1 MISTLTQP
9 AFIVLC
15 VFIASALF
23 IHYRGRVRHSFGR
36 QLTDHSTVLAPY
48 NAIMYAFSGV
58 PNTPYQKLSDFPEL
72 QPLVDQ
78 WQVIRDEAAQL
89 QQGGAIKAADKH
101 NDAGFNSFFKTG
113 WTRFYLKWYDGP
125 LPSAQQLCPRTVALV
140 ESIPSINAA
149 MFTVLPPGARL
160 VSHRDPF
167 AGSLRYHLG
176 LMTPNSP
183 QCFIDVDGETYW
195 WKDGEAVMFDETFI
209 HYAHNQT
216 DTTRVIFFADIE
228 RPLTNPVARWLNRFF
243 KGFVMRAAAT
253 RNLPGERVG
262 GLNRAFEYLYK
273 IRIWSKRLKKWNR
286 KAYYAYKWSVLALL
300 AWWIF
305 L

>member
-9 AFIVLC
+9 AFIVLY

-23 IHYRGRVRHSFGR
+23 IHYRGRVRHPFGR

-176 LMTPNSP
+176 LTTPNSP
-183 QCFIDVDGETYW
+183 QCFIEVDGERYW

-243 KGFVMRAAAT
+243 KGVVMRAAAT
-253 RNLPGERVG
+253 RNVPGERVG
-262 GLNRAFEYLYK
+262 GLNQAFEYLYK

-286 KAYYAYKWSVLALL
+286 KAYYAYKWSVLGLL
-300 AWWIF
+300 AWWILF
-305 L
+305 

>member
-1 MISTLTQP
+1 MIQHLTQP
-9 AFIVLC
+9 AFIVLY

-23 IHYRGRVRHSFGR
+23 IHYRGRVRHAFGR

-58 PNTPYQKLSDFPEL
+58 PNTPYQRLEDFPEL
-72 QPLVDQ
+72 QPLVEQ
-78 WQVIRDEAAQL
+78 WEMIRDEAEAL
-89 QQGGAIKAADKH
+89 MTGGAIKAADTH

-125 LPSAQQLCPRTVALV
+125 LPSAQQLCPKTVALV

-160 VSHRDPF
+160 VKHRDPF

-176 LMTPNSP
+176 LVTPNSP
-183 QCFIDVDGETYW
+183 ECFIEVDGERYW
-195 WKDGEAVMFDETFI
+195 WKNGEAVMFDETFI

-216 DTTRVIFFADIE
+216 DITRIIFFADIE

-243 KGFVMRAAAT
+243 KGVVMRAAAT
-253 RNLPGERVG
+253 RNVPGERVG
-262 GLNRAFEYLYK
+262 GLNRVFEHVYK
-273 IRIWSKRLKKWNR
+273 IRIWSKKLKKWNR
-286 KAYYAYKWSVLALL
+286 TAYYAYKWTVLGLI
-300 AWWIF
+300 AWWV
-305 L
+305 LW

>member
-1 MISTLTQP
+1 MIQQLTQP
-9 AFIVLC
+9 AFLVLY

-23 IHYRGRVRHSFGR
+23 IHYRGRVRHTFGR

-58 PNTPYQKLSDFPEL
+58 PNTPYQRLEDFPEL

-78 WQVIRDEAAQL
+78 WEVIRDEAAQL

-160 VSHRDPF
+160 VKHRDPF
-167 AGSLRYHLG
+167 AGSLRYHMG
-176 LMTPNSP
+176 LITPNSP
-183 QCFIDVDGETYW
+183 DCFIEVDGERYW

-262 GLNRAFEYLYK
+262 ALNRAFEYLYK

-286 KAYYAYKWSVLALL
+286 KAYYAYKWTVLALL
-300 AWWIF
+300 AWWILF
-305 L
+305 

>member
-9 AFIVLC
+9 AFIVLY

-23 IHYRGRVRHSFGR
+23 IHYRGRVRHAFGR

-58 PNTPYQKLSDFPEL
+58 PNTPYQRLEDFPEL
-72 QPLVDQ
+72 QPLVDN
-78 WQVIRDEAAQL
+78 WQMIRDEASQL
-89 QQGGAIKAADKH
+89 QQGGAIKAAETH

-125 LPSAQQLCPRTVALV
+125 LPSAQQLCPKTVALV

-160 VSHRDPF
+160 VKHRDPF
-167 AGSLRYHLG
+167 AGSLRYHMG
-176 LMTPNSP
+176 LITPNSP
-183 QCFIDVDGETYW
+183 ECFIEVDGERYW

-216 DTTRVIFFADIE
+216 DTTRIIFFADIE

-243 KGFVMRAAAT
+243 KGVVMRAAAT
-253 RNLPGERVG
+253 RNVPGERVG
-262 GLNRAFEYLYK
+262 GLNQAFEYLYK
-273 IRIWSKRLKKWNR
+273 IRIWSKRLKRWNR
-286 KAYYAYKWSVLALL
+286 SVYYAYKYAVLALL

-305 L
+305 F

>member
-1 MISTLTQP
+1 MIQQLTQP
-9 AFIVLC
+9 AFLVLY

-23 IHYRGRVRHSFGR
+23 IHYRGRVRHTFGR

-58 PNTPYQKLSDFPEL
+58 PNTPYQRLEDFPEL

-78 WQVIRDEAAQL
+78 WEVIRDEAAQL

-160 VSHRDPF
+160 VKHRDPF
-167 AGSLRYHLG
+167 AGSLRYHMG
-176 LMTPNSP
+176 LITPNSP
-183 QCFIDVDGETYW
+183 DCFIEVDGERYW

-262 GLNRAFEYLYK
+262 ALNRAFEYLYK
-273 IRIWSKRLKKWNR
+273 VRIWSKRLKKWNR
-286 KAYYAYKWSVLALL
+286 KAYYAYKWTVLALL
-300 AWWIF
+300 AWWILF
-305 L
+305 

>member
-1 MISTLTQP
+1 MLQTFIQP
-9 AFIVLC
+9 AFIVLY

-23 IHYRGRVRHSFGR
+23 IHYRGRVRHSFSR
-36 QLTDHSTVLAPY
+36 QLTDHSTLLAPY

-58 PNTPYQKLSDFPEL
+58 PNTPYQKLTDFPEL

-78 WQVIRDEAAQL
+78 WQVIRDESVQL
-89 QQGGAIKAADKH
+89 QQGGAIKSADTH

-125 LPSAQQLCPRTVALV
+125 LPSAQQLCPKTVALV

-149 MFTVLPPGARL
+149 MFAVLPPGARL

-183 QCFIDVDGETYW
+183 QCFIEVDGERYW

-216 DTTRVIFFADIE
+216 DTTRIIFFADIE
-228 RPLTNPVARWLNRFF
+228 RPLTNPLARWLNRVF
-243 KGFVMRAAAT
+243 KGAVMRAAAT
-253 RNLPGERVG
+253 RNVPGERVG
-262 GLNRAFEYLYK
+262 GLNQVFGYLYNV
-273 IRIWSKRLKKWNR
+273 RIWSKRLKKWNR
-286 KAYYAYKWSVLALL
+286 KVYYAYKWSVLALL

-305 L
+305 F

>member
-1 MISTLTQP
+1 MMSTLTQP
-9 AFIVLC
+9 AFLVLYL
-15 VFIASALF
+15 FIASALF

-58 PNTPYQKLSDFPEL
+58 PNTPYQRLEDFPEL

-89 QQGGAIKAADKH
+89 QAGGAIKAADKH

>member
-1 MISTLTQP
+1 MLSTLTQP
-9 AFIVLC
+9 AFIVLY
-15 VFIASALF
+15 VFIASAMF
-23 IHYRGRVRHSFGR
+23 IHYRGRVRHAFGR

-58 PNTPYQKLSDFPEL
+58 PNTPYQRLEDFPEL
-72 QPLVDQ
+72 QPLVDN
-78 WQVIRDEAAQL
+78 WQMIRDEAAQL
-89 QQGGAIKAADKH
+89 QQDGAIKASDKH

-125 LPSAQQLCPRTVALV
+125 LPSAQQLCPKTVALV

-160 VSHRDPF
+160 VKHRDPF
-167 AGSLRYHLG
+167 AGSLRYHMG

-183 QCFIDVDGETYW
+183 ECFIEVDGERYW

-243 KGFVMRAAAT
+243 KGVVMRAAAT
-253 RNLPGERVG
+253 RNVPGERVG
-262 GLNRAFEYLYK
+262 GLNQAFEYLYK

-286 KAYYAYKWSVLALL
+286 KAYYAYKWSVLGLL
-300 AWWIF
+300 AWWILF
-305 L
+305 

>member
-1 MISTLTQP
+1 MLQTLIQP
-9 AFIVLC
+9 AFIVLY
-15 VFIASALF
+15 VFIASAVY
-23 IHYRGRVRHSFGR
+23 IHFRGRVRHAFGR

-58 PNTPYQKLSDFPEL
+58 PNTPYQRLSDFPEL

-78 WQVIRDEAAQL
+78 WQTIRDEAAQL
-89 QQGGAIKAADKH
+89 QQDGAIRAADKH

-125 LPSAQQLCPRTVALV
+125 LPSAQQFCPKTVALV

-160 VSHRDPF
+160 VKHRDPF

-183 QCFIDVDGETYW
+183 DCFIEVDGESYW

-273 IRIWSKRLKKWNR
+273 IRIFSKRLKKWNR
-286 KAYYAYKWSVLALL
+286 KAYYAYKWSVLGLL

-305 L
+305 V